1 MSNPSTPSLRQG
13 LCEAALVVASGIF
26 DMVLA
31 RIADRIGL
39 DEVSAC

>member
-1 MSNPSTPSLRQG
+1 MSKPSTPSLRH
-13 LCEAALVVASGIF
+13 CEAALVVASGIF